1 MLRNAVVVI
10 EGLLIGLLV
19 LFLAMTV
26 FDLPY
31 AWHAQ
36 PCSIERSSGCY
47 PWGASAVGFV
57 WTYASENYLVWSVF
71 SGRVVC
77 CSCRRTP
84 ATARAADIR
93 TAGRRSAG
101 LPEPPFPAA
110 HRLTLIP

>member
-47 PWGASAVGFV
+47 PWGAEG
-57 WTYASENYLVWSVF
+57 L
-71 SGRVVC
+71 
-77 CSCRRTP
+77 
-84 ATARAADIR
+84 
-93 TAGRRSAG
+93 SAG
-101 LPEPPFPAA
+101 L
-110 HRLTLIP
+110 